1 MPAARAAEAEFFAS
15 HPEYAEVG
23 SQCGTANLAR
33 TLNRILV
40 EHIRSLLPSL
50 RSAIEDALDKRA
62 AELMSYGEAPVGD
75 TNASRYT
82 MVDFLTHCVL
92 HIPCA
97 VQTSM
102 YLPACSCPQVHRQG
116 TLAACALSRHGR
128 AYAARQQQTSPV
140 SGGVSDCCFVA
151 RGALLLQLLDAY
163 SVRYTQM
170 LEGCSEH
177 MPVTELAGGARIR
190 HIFQDIFM
198 KGLDQLNPS
207 RLRPCLHD
215 SLFFVGLQSCCWNA
229 ELATIISSTILNM
242 LYLRCDLALLLPHA
256 LSFACASHPHAHI
269 FQLSHLDI
277 IVQCHSLL

>member
-1 MPAARAAEAEFFAS
+1 MPEARAAEAEFFAS
-15 HPEYAEVG
+15 HPEYVEVG

-62 AELMSYGEAPVGD
+62 AELMTYGEAPVGD
-75 TNASRYT
+75 TNASRYS
-82 MVDFLTHCVL
+82 MARSLPLLPLLYILLMLSLWNCRL
-92 HIPCA
+92 LLPP
-97 VQTSM
+97 TSGQACCIRVEG
-102 YLPACSCPQVHRQG
+102 PAPPGC
-116 TLAACALSRHGR
+116 
-128 AYAARQQQTSPV
+128 QQQTAPV
-140 SGGVSDCCFVA
+140 ALECSSDCCFVA

-207 RLRPCLHD
+207 RWCPYLH
-215 SLFFVGLQSCCWNA
+215 
-229 ELATIISSTILNM
+229 
-242 LYLRCDLALLLPHA
+242 ALLLSGG
-256 LSFACASHPHAHI
+256 LLGCCWIRASYRS
-269 FQLSHLDI
+269 Q
-277 IVQCHSLL
+277 QG